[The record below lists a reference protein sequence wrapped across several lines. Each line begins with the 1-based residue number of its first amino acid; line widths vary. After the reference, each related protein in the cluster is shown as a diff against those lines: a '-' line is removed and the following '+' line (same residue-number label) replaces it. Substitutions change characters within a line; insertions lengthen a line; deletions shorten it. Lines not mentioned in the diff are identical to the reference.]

1 LPDFDKE
8 TPCEVTPKLK
18 ERERRNSTNIQ
29 YSTVA
34 GGGRGMEIR
43 EERINDV
50 EVLKLEGRLD
60 ASSAK
65 DIKEKVASLTKENL
79 VIDME
84 GIDFIDS
91 SGLGSLV
98 SSLRSVNKLGG
109 DIKIS
114 ALQDQVRAIFE
125 LTRLHRIFGIYDDSD
140 AAAMSF

>member
-1 LPDFDKE
+1 MK
-8 TPCEVTPKLK
+8 
-18 ERERRNSTNIQ
+18 
-29 YSTVA
+29 
-34 GGGRGMEIR
+34 IR
-43 EERINDV
+43 EEKINDV

-65 DIKEKVASLTKENL
+65 DIKEKVALLTKENRVKL
-79 VIDME
+79 VIDMG

-91 SGLGSLV
+91 SGLGSLI

-125 LTRLHRIFGIYDDSD
+125 LTRLHRIFGIYDDND
-140 AAAMSF
+140 AAAMSY